1 MLFNSLEYAVFM
13 SVVFVLF
20 WALARFQAMRL
31 LMLLVA
37 SYLFYA
43 SWNPSYLLLIV
54 LSSMIDYTIGLGLD
68 KAEKPGTRKALLI
81 ASIVVNLGVLAIFK
95 YFNFFLTN
103 IDAALGYSGME
114 ATGWRLDLLL
124 PVGISFYTFQT
135 MSYSIDLYRGKIE
148 VCRNPLKFFV
158 YVAFFPQL
166 VAGPIVRAVDFL
178 PQLNSDRTLTQED
191 VGKALMLIMAG
202 LIKKVAISDY
212 LAVNLVDRVFDD
224 PVMFSSLEALLGVY
238 GYAMQIYCDFSGY
251 TDIAIGSA
259 LLLGY
264 KLPDNFNRPYKSD
277 SLQDFWRRWHIS
289 LSSWLRDYLYIPLG
303 GSRNSEEWKTYR
315 NLMITMLLGGLWH
328 GAAWNFVIWGALHGS
343 ALTVTRIWQRWRTSK
358 GYTFDQAVWYKPL
371 MVFLTFHFVCLTW
384 IFFRAP
390 TTEKAMSVISRIA
403 SVESLKAAN
412 MVPTV
417 MLALAVGYGVHATP
431 TEWRVKGTRLFSEA
445 PAPVQALVLTVVLFV
460 LKEIATSDVVP
471 FIYFQF

>member
-178 PQLNSDRTLTQED
+178 PQLNSDRTLT
-191 VGKALMLIMAG
+191 
-202 LIKKVAISDY
+202 
-212 LAVNLVDRVFDD
+212 
-224 PVMFSSLEALLGVY
+224 
-238 GYAMQIYCDFSGY
+238 
-251 TDIAIGSA
+251 
-259 LLLGY
+259 
-264 KLPDNFNRPYKSD
+264 
-277 SLQDFWRRWHIS
+277 
-289 LSSWLRDYLYIPLG
+289 
-303 GSRNSEEWKTYR
+303 
-315 NLMITMLLGGLWH
+315 
-328 GAAWNFVIWGALHGS
+328 
-343 ALTVTRIWQRWRTSK
+343 
-358 GYTFDQAVWYKPL
+358 
-371 MVFLTFHFVCLTW
+371 
-384 IFFRAP
+384 
-390 TTEKAMSVISRIA
+390 
-403 SVESLKAAN
+403 
-412 MVPTV
+412 
-417 MLALAVGYGVHATP
+417 
-431 TEWRVKGTRLFSEA
+431 LFSID
-445 PAPVQALVLTVVLFV
+445 LGC
-460 LKEIATSDVVP
+460 
-471 FIYFQF
+471 

>member
-1 MLFNSLEYAVFM
+1 
-13 SVVFVLF
+13 VVTR
-20 WALARFQAMRL
+20 AINPAP
-31 LMLLVA
+31 
-37 SYLFYA
+37 
-43 SWNPSYLLLIV
+43 WNGCAP
-54 LSSMIDYTIGLGLD
+54 
-68 KAEKPGTRKALLI
+68 
-81 ASIVVNLGVLAIFK
+81 
-95 YFNFFLTN
+95 
-103 IDAALGYSGME
+103 
-114 ATGWRLDLLL
+114 
-124 PVGISFYTFQT
+124 
-135 MSYSIDLYRGKIE
+135 
-148 VCRNPLKFFV
+148 
-158 YVAFFPQL
+158 
-166 VAGPIVRAVDFL
+166 
-178 PQLNSDRTLTQED
+178 LNSSYRTTATAHTS
-191 VGKALMLIMAG
+191 VFGSTTPSNCSGAMAG

-264 KLPDNFNRPYKSD
+264 KLPDNFNRPYKAD

-303 GSRNSEEWKTYR
+303 GSRTNQEWKIYR

-343 ALTVTRIWQRWRTSK
+343 ALTVTRIWQRWRKRK
-358 GYTFDQAVWYKPL
+358 GWTFHEAAWYKPL

-384 IFFRAP
+384 IFFRAQ
-390 TTEKAMSVISRIA
+390 TTEKAMAVITRIA

-412 MVPTV
+412 MVPSV
-417 MLALAVGYGVHATP
+417 MLALVVGYGIHATP
-431 TEWRVKGTRLFSEA
+431 TEWRMQGTRLFSRA
-445 PAPVQALVLTVVLFV
+445 PAPVQALVLTVALFV